1 MVTNR
6 DKNIIS
12 TKYWGMFLYYLFLS
26 MHLSTRYILGI
37 DDIYF
42 VNLGIEYDML
52 NHQIDINFSV
62 RKQDI

>member
-1 MVTNR
+1 MGNV
-6 DKNIIS
+6 S
-12 TKYWGMFLYYLFLS
+12 LLPLYLS
-26 MHLSTRYILGI
+26 RYNDILWI